1 MVTVAAAIIGGGGKD
16 LAPFELLQQLLAPAA
31 VEEGVADG
39 PGEPRHDAGPNQEP
53 AQFGRQLVEDVAGQ
67 VFPGQPRAAAQCG
80 EDSTPFQRR
89 LAAGGEVEQLQSGR
103 PTLGAAR
110 QLSELF
116 GRQRFTIEITE

>member
-1 MVTVAAAIIGGGGKD
+1 MRFVYIIFIFFFSSRRRHTRSLCDWSSDVCSSD
-16 LAPFELLQQLLAPAA
+16 L
-31 VEEGVADG
+31 
-39 PGEPRHDAGPNQEP
+39 AGPNQEP